1 MYFGIFLLYIYLNFF
16 YKMKHRLFYLI
27 KTYAWF
33 LFIFILQKPIFMIRH
48 YDLYRNVPLSDWFD
62 VMYHGL
68 PLDFSL
74 SAYILVIPVFVTLL
88 TVWVQGRWSEL
99 VSRVYFD
106 MWYRTIFILGFSYG
120 CNPIV
125 LFEFSFRRSS

>member
-1 MYFGIFLLYIYLNFF
+1 
-16 YKMKHRLFYLI
+16 MKHRLFYLI

-33 LFIFILQKPIFMIRH
+33 LFIFILQKPIFMIWH

-74 SAYILVIPVFVTLL
+74 SAYILVIPVFITLL
-88 TVWVQGRWSEL
+88 TVWVQGCWSEL
-99 VSRVYFD
+99 VSRVYFGIISLVLSI
-106 MWYRTIFILGFSYG
+106 IFICDIELYSYWGFRMDAT
-120 CNPIV
+120 P
-125 LFEFSFRRSS
+125 LFYLSSPL